1 MMSLKT
7 THRDVKITVYRWAGK
22 KWFLRI
28 RGECIEC
35 DLVIGQAR
43 HLLSAHPD
51 WPLELEIKPWLTYLW
66 ETLRHGGWHPPVIL
80 VDGRLVRQGTI
91 PTRAELEAAVRRA
104 LVRRNHPQSPQQGVH
119 AAEPPRQFPGHAVD
133 SEVKSC

>member
-1 MMSLKT
+1 MMSLIKT
-7 THRDVKITVYRWAGK
+7 TRDVKITIYRWAGK

-43 HLLSAHPD
+43 HLFSAHPD
-51 WPLELEIKPWLTYLW
+51 WPLELQIKPWLTYLW
-66 ETLRHGGWHPPVIL
+66 EALWHGGWHPPVIL
-80 VDGRLVRQGTI
+80 VDGQLVRQGTI
-91 PTRAELEAAVRRA
+91 PTRAELEAAVRHA
-104 LVRRNHPQSPQQGVH
+104 LARRNHPQSPQQGLH
-119 AAEPPRQFPGHAVD
+119 AGKAPRQFPGHPLD